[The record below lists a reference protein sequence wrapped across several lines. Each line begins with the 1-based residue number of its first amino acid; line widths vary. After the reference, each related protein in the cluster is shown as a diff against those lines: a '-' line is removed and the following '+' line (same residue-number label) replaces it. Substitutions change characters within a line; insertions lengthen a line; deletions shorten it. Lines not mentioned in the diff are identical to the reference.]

1 MARRITLRFASS
13 TVLGAVLIAGC
24 AASKEDPSGSS
35 ADIDTSASTASAY
48 STASASQPQPV
59 AKPRE
64 SAPKNADQ
72 HLLRDMVDNHEGMI
86 LLAHAGME
94 QRHEHKMDD
103 DPALAADVRQDA
115 AKTEMV
121 SLLRSEYTDPHE
133 PRPSPRD
140 RAVVDSIMRL
150 TGGAY
155 DKAFRD
161 YMVLHDQ
168 LSIGMIDRAFPQL
181 RDGSVKALAE
191 RMRAAHLRG
200 LKGMSQTTGRTGSNP

>member
-1 MARRITLRFASS
+1 MARRIILRFALSA
-13 TVLGAVLIAGC
+13 VLSAVLIAGC

-35 ADIDTSASTASAY
+35 AGINTSASTASAY

-72 HLLRDMVDNHEGMI
+72 HLLRDMADNHEGMI

-150 TGGAY
+150 TGDAY

-161 YMVLHDQ
+161 YMVQHGQ
-168 LSIGMIDRAFPQL
+168 FGIGMIDRALPQL
-181 RDGSVKALAE
+181 RNQKVKALAE

-200 LKGMSQTTGRTGSNP
+200 LNTIPQTAARNP

>member
-1 MARRITLRFASS
+1 MTRRIILRFASS
-13 TVLGAVLIAGC
+13 AVLSAVFVAGC
-24 AASKEDPSGSS
+24 ADSKENVSGSTAS
-35 ADIDTSASTASAY
+35 VDTSANTVSAY
-48 STASASQPQPV
+48 STSSASQPQAVDMPQ
-59 AKPRE
+59 E
-64 SAPKNADQ
+64 SAPRNADQ
-72 HLLRDMVDNHEGMI
+72 HLLRDMMDNHEGMI

-94 QRHEHKMDD
+94 QRHEHKMDN
-103 DPALAADVRQDA
+103 DPALAADVSQDA

-150 TGGAY
+150 TGDAY

-161 YMVLHDQ
+161 YMVQHDQ
-168 LSIGMIDRAFPQL
+168 FGIGMIDRALPQL
-181 RDGSVKALAE
+181 RNQKVKALAE

-200 LKGMSQTTGRTGSNP
+200 LNTIPQTAARNP